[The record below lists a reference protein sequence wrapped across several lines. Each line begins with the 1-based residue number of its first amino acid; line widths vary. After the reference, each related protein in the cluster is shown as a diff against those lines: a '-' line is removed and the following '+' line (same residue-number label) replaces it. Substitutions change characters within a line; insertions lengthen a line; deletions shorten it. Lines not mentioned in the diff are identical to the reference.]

1 MELEKYLNPQQI
13 KAVKSTEKPLLVI
26 AGAGSGKTRVLTYRI
41 AYPIKNKGVDPFNIL
56 AITFTNKAAKEMKRR
71 VVELVGRVG
80 EYMWV
85 STFHSFCARLLRY
98 EIHRLGMSRNYV
110 IYDADDSLDLISS
123 VEKEL
128 SLDIKKFPPKVMQSV
143 ISDAK
148 NKLIDY
154 ETFSK
159 RATDYFEKAVAEV
172 YQMYQEKLFKANALD
187 FDDLLLFTVDVLNMY
202 PEVRKRYQEKF
213 KYILVDEFQDTNI
226 AQNEIVLL
234 LSREHQR
241 ICVVGDDDQSIYSWR
256 GAEIKNIINFE
267 KQFTK
272 PEVIR
277 LEQNYRSTQNI
288 LNAANC
294 IIKNNKNRK
303 EKKLWT
309 ENPEGELVSKYTA
322 SDEKEE
328 VNFVL
333 RKIEEYMREKNK
345 RYRDFAIFYRTNA
358 QSRAVEETLI
368 RRNIP
373 YKIYGGLRFYDRKEI
388 KDMLAYMKLIVNPKD
403 VVSLMRIV
411 NVPRRRIGKTTI
423 SLIENYSIKNKMTF
437 CEAFYR
443 SSEINLLGE
452 STKERI
458 NDFISLMADLREYSM
473 KNGVSRVLKRI
484 WEKTGYMK
492 ELEQENTIE
501 ALNRIEN
508 LKELLTVTMEY
519 DDNFRFNSTVADL
532 TAFDEGIMG
541 STGRA
546 ASAGTGAGATGVPDK
561 EGIEGIAD
569 KTGKVIERSAVS
581 MTGMGSEREEVS
593 GENGGAFGENNPENG
608 LYNLDGFLEEVSL
621 LTDIDNYDESTDGL
635 VLMTLHNAKGLEFP
649 VVFIIGMEEGI
660 FPHSRSMNSI
670 EELEEERR
678 LCYVGI
684 TRAMEKVF
692 LTSSIF
698 HNIYGENGYRTVS
711 RFVNEI
717 SPELV
722 IDENKVDLQSRRYRP
737 EKHKKDHSD
746 IYIYDEGDVIE
757 HKYWGQGEILRV
769 KKLPDD
775 CEIDVMFKSAGLKHL
790 LVSFAPI
797 KKVE

>member
-41 AYPIKNKGVDPFNIL
+41 AYLIKNKGVDPFNIL
-56 AITFTNKAAKEMKRR
+56 AITFTNKAAREMKRR
-71 VVELVGRVG
+71 VIELVGRVG

-98 EIHRLGMSRNYV
+98 EIHRLGISRNYV
-110 IYDADDSLDLISS
+110 IYDADDSVSLVSN

-128 SLDIKKFPPKVMQSV
+128 DLDIKRFPPKAVLSV

-159 RATDYFEKAVAEV
+159 RAIDYFEKTAAEV
-172 YQMYQEKLFKANALD
+172 YCIYQEKLFKANALD
-187 FDDLLLFTVDVLNMY
+187 FDDLLVFTVDILNLY
-202 PEVRKRYQEKF
+202 PEVRKKYQEKF

-234 LSREHQR
+234 LAEEHKK

-267 KQFTK
+267 KQFSKT
-272 PEVIR
+272 EVIR

-294 IIKNNKNRK
+294 IIKNNENRK
-303 EKKLWT
+303 DKKLWT
-309 ENPEGELVSKYTA
+309 ENPEGELVSKYIA
-322 SDEKEE
+322 ADEKDE
-328 VNFVL
+328 VDFVV
-333 RKIEEYMREKNK
+333 RKIEEYMKVKNK
-345 RYRDFAIFYRTNA
+345 KYRDFAVFYRTNA
-358 QSRAVEETLI
+358 QSRAVEECLI

-403 VVSLMRIV
+403 IVSLARII
-411 NVPRRRIGKTTI
+411 NVPRRKIGKSTI
-423 SLIENYSIKNKMTF
+423 SIIEKYSVKNKMTF
-437 CEAFYR
+437 CEALYR
-443 SSEINLLGE
+443 SSEINLLSG

-458 NDFISLMADLREYSM
+458 NDFISIMAELRGYSTE
-473 KNGVSRVLKRI
+473 NGVSKVLQKI
-484 WEKTGYMK
+484 WKKTGYMR
-492 ELEQENTIE
+492 ELEHENTIE

-508 LKELLTVTMEY
+508 LRELLTVTKEY
-519 DDNFRFNSTVADL
+519 DDNFKLNNEAAGLSVTNQGAADL
-532 TAFDEGIMG
+532 PGAILPEIGESGEEAD
-541 STGRA
+541 TGEP
-546 ASAGTGAGATGVPDK
+546 AGA
-561 EGIEGIAD
+561 E
-569 KTGKVIERSAVS
+569 
-581 MTGMGSEREEVS
+581 
-593 GENGGAFGENNPENG
+593 G

-635 VLMTLHNAKGLEFP
+635 ILMTLHNAKGLEFP

-660 FPHSRSMNSI
+660 FPHSRSMNSV

-692 LTSSIF
+692 LSSSIF
-698 HNIYGENGYRTVS
+698 HSIYGDTGYRNIS
-711 RFVNEI
+711 RFINEI
-717 SPELV
+717 SPAL
-722 IDENKVDLQSRRYRP
+722 ITDENRAESESKKSRSA
-737 EKHKKDHSD
+737 KDKKDYGVKCS
-746 IYIYDEGDVIE
+746 YKKGDFIE
-757 HKYWGQGEILRV
+757 HKYWGQGQVLKV
-769 KKLPDD
+769 KKLADD
-775 CEIDVMFKSAGLKHL
+775 CELDVMFDKAGLKHL
-790 LVSFAPI
+790 LLSFAPI
-797 KKVE
+797 KKIE

>member
-1 MELEKYLNPQQI
+1 LELEKYLNPQQI

-41 AYPIKNKGVDPFNIL
+41 AYLIKNKGIDPFNIL

-110 IYDADDSLDLISS
+110 IYDADDSLSLVTR

-128 SLDIKKFPPKVMQSV
+128 NLDIKRFPPRAVQSV

-159 RATDYFEKAVAEV
+159 RATDYFEKTAAGV
-172 YQMYQEKLFKANALD
+172 YSLYQEKLFKANALD
-187 FDDLLLFTVDVLNMY
+187 FDDLLVFTVDVLNMY
-202 PEVRKRYQEKF
+202 PEARKKYREKF

-226 AQNEIVLL
+226 AQNEIVLI
-234 LSREHQR
+234 LSKEHQK

-256 GAEIKNIINFE
+256 GAEIKNITDFD
-267 KQFTK
+267 KKFAGTQ
-272 PEVIR
+272 VIR

-294 IIKNNKNRK
+294 IIKNNENRK
-303 EKKLWT
+303 DKKLWT
-309 ENPEGELVSKYTA
+309 ENPEGELVSKYIA
-322 SDEKEE
+322 EDEKNE
-328 VNFVL
+328 VSFVV
-333 RKIEEYMREKNK
+333 RKIEEYMKEKNK
-345 RYRDFAIFYRTNA
+345 KYRDFAIFYRTNA
-358 QSRAVEETLI
+358 QSRAVEEHLI
-368 RRNIP
+368 RRNMP

-388 KDMLAYMKLIVNPKD
+388 KDMLAYMKLIANPKD
-403 VVSLMRIV
+403 VVSLTRIV
-411 NVPRRRIGKTTI
+411 NVPRRKIGKTTI
-423 SLIENYSIKNKMTF
+423 SIIEKYSVKNKMTF
-437 CEAFYR
+437 CEAFYQN
-443 SSEINLLGE
+443 SEINLL
-452 STKERI
+452 SVVTKERI
-458 NDFISLMADLREYSM
+458 NNFISLMAELRNYSM
-473 KNGVSRVLKRI
+473 DNGVSSVLKKI
-484 WEKTGYMK
+484 WQKTGYMK
-492 ELEQENTIE
+492 ELERENTID

-508 LKELLTVTMEY
+508 LKELLTVTGEY
-519 DDNFRFNSTVADL
+519 DENFKLNK
-532 TAFDEGIMG
+532 TAASLSEVSLSVPGPGTAGSGEAG
-541 STGRA
+541 STTDPIDG
-546 ASAGTGAGATGVPDK
+546 SGSSSKDSLVDMPS
-561 EGIEGIAD
+561 GIEGSSRREDNSTETA
-569 KTGKVIERSAVS
+569 
-581 MTGMGSEREEVS
+581 SE
-593 GENGGAFGENNPENG
+593 GG

-649 VVFIIGMEEGI
+649 VVFIIGLEEGI
-660 FPHSRSMNSI
+660 FPHSRSMSSV

-692 LTSSIF
+692 LSSSIF
-698 HNIYGENGYRTVS
+698 HSIYGDSGHRTVS
-711 RFVNEI
+711 RFINEI
-717 SPELV
+717 NQALV
-722 IDENKVDLQSRRYRP
+722 IDENKAESKAGKGRFAEY
-737 EKHKKDHSD
+737 KKDYSGKCS
-746 IYIYDEGDVIE
+746 YREGDLIE
-757 HKYWGQGEILRV
+757 HKYWGQGRGLKI
-769 KKLPDD
+769 KKLADD
-775 CEIDVMFKSAGLKHL
+775 CELDVMFDGYGLKHL

-797 KKVE
+797 KKAE

>member
-41 AYPIKNKGVDPFNIL
+41 AYLIKNKGVDPFNIL
-56 AITFTNKAAKEMKRR
+56 AITFTNKAAREMKRR
-71 VVELVGRVG
+71 VIELVGRVG

-98 EIHRLGMSRNYV
+98 EIHRLGISRNYV
-110 IYDADDSLDLISS
+110 IYDADDSVSLVSN

-128 SLDIKKFPPKVMQSV
+128 DLDIKRFPPKAVLSV

-159 RATDYFEKAVAEV
+159 RAIDYFEKTAAEV
-172 YQMYQEKLFKANALD
+172 YCIYQEKLFKANALD
-187 FDDLLLFTVDVLNMY
+187 FDDLLVFTVDILNLY
-202 PEVRKRYQEKF
+202 PEVRKKYQEKF

-234 LSREHQR
+234 LAEEHKK

-267 KQFTK
+267 KQFSKT
-272 PEVIR
+272 EVIR

-294 IIKNNKNRK
+294 IIKNNENRK
-303 EKKLWT
+303 DKKLWT
-309 ENPEGELVSKYTA
+309 ENPEGELVSKYIA
-322 SDEKEE
+322 ADEKDE
-328 VNFVL
+328 VDFVV
-333 RKIEEYMREKNK
+333 RKIEEYMKVKNK
-345 RYRDFAIFYRTNA
+345 KYRDFAVFYRTNA
-358 QSRAVEETLI
+358 QSRAVEECLI

-403 VVSLMRIV
+403 IVSLARII
-411 NVPRRRIGKTTI
+411 NVPRRKIGKSTI
-423 SLIENYSIKNKMTF
+423 SIIEKYSVKNKMTF
-437 CEAFYR
+437 CEALYR
-443 SSEINLLGE
+443 SSEINLLSG

-458 NDFISLMADLREYSM
+458 NDFISLMAELRGYSTE
-473 KNGVSRVLKRI
+473 NGVSKVLQKI
-484 WEKTGYMK
+484 WKKTGYMR
-492 ELEQENTIE
+492 ELEHENTIE

-508 LKELLTVTMEY
+508 LRELLTVTKEY
-519 DDNFRFNSTVADL
+519 DDNFKLNNAAADL
-532 TAFDEGIMG
+532 PGAILPE
-541 STGRA
+541 TGESGEEA
-546 ASAGTGAGATGVPDK
+546 DTGEPAGA
-561 EGIEGIAD
+561 E
-569 KTGKVIERSAVS
+569 
-581 MTGMGSEREEVS
+581 
-593 GENGGAFGENNPENG
+593 G

-635 VLMTLHNAKGLEFP
+635 ILMTLHNAKGLEFP

-660 FPHSRSMNSI
+660 FPHSRSMNSV

-692 LTSSIF
+692 LSSSIF
-698 HNIYGENGYRTVS
+698 HSIYGDTGYRNIS
-711 RFVNEI
+711 RFINEI
-717 SPELV
+717 SPAL
-722 IDENKVDLQSRRYRP
+722 ITDENRAESESKKSRSA
-737 EKHKKDHSD
+737 KDKKDYGVKCS
-746 IYIYDEGDVIE
+746 YKKGDFIE
-757 HKYWGQGEILRV
+757 HKYWGQGQVLKV
-769 KKLPDD
+769 KKLADD
-775 CEIDVMFKSAGLKHL
+775 CELDVMFDKAGLKHL
-790 LVSFAPI
+790 LLSFAPI
-797 KKVE
+797 KKIE